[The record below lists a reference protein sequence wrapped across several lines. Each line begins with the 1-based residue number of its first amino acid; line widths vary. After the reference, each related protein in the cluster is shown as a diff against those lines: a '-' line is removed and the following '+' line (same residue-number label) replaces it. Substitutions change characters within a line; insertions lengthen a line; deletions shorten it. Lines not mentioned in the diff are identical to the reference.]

1 MSGIQAGLFG
11 TADALPEGMRYAA
24 QFITREE
31 EAALLRSIG
40 ELPFTEAR
48 FREYTARRRIMLY
61 GPGVPD
67 FLLPLRAK
75 IAAWTG
81 VPAGEFRQALINE
94 YRPGTPLGW
103 HRDAPEYGVVGGVS
117 LGAACIMRLR
127 PYPPR
132 RGRNPDVI
140 SLTLEPRSAYVFRAT
155 VRWSW
160 QHSIPPARALRYSV
174 TLRTEREVS

>member
-1 MSGIQAGLFG
+1 MNAFQEALFG
-11 TADALPEGMRYAA
+11 TADALPEGMRYSPG
-24 QFITREE
+24 FITREE
-31 EAALLRSIG
+31 EAGLLATIG
-40 ELPFTEAR
+40 ALPFTEAKH
-48 FREYTARRRIMLY
+48 REFTARRRIMLY

-67 FLLPLRAK
+67 FLLPLREK
-75 IAAWTG
+75 IATWIG
-81 VPAGEFRQALINE
+81 VAPDEFRQALINE

-117 LGAACIMRLR
+117 LGAAGVMRLR

-140 SLTLEPRSAYVFRAT
+140 SLALEPRSAYIFRAA

-160 QHSIPPARALRYSV
+160 QHSIPPTRGLRYSV
-174 TLRTEREVS
+174 TFRTARGTA

>member
-1 MSGIQAGLFG
+1 VNGLQAGLFG

-24 QFITREE
+24 EFITREE
-31 EAALLRSIG
+31 EAALLGTIG
-40 ELPFTEAR
+40 ELPFTEAKH
-48 FREYTARRRIMLY
+48 REFTARRRIMLY

-75 IAAWTG
+75 IAAWIG
-81 VPAGEFRQALINE
+81 VPADEFRQALINE

-117 LGAACIMRLR
+117 LGAEGLMRLR

-140 SLTLEPRSAYVFRAT
+140 SLTLEPRSAYVFRTA

-160 QHSIPPARALRYSV
+160 QHSIPPTRALRYSV
-174 TLRTEREVS
+174 TFRTGREVA

>member
-1 MSGIQAGLFG
+1 VIEQAELFG
-11 TADALPEGMRYAA
+11 AADALPDGMRYAQDFLTA
-24 QFITREE
+24 EE
-31 EAALLRSIG
+31 ELALLLTIG
-40 ELPFTEAR
+40 QLPFTEAKY
-48 FREYTARRRIMLY
+48 REYRARRRIMLY

-75 IAAWTG
+75 MAQWMG
-81 VPAGEFRQALINE
+81 LPPQEFRQALINE

-103 HRDAPEYGVVGGVS
+103 HRDAPEYGAVGGVS
-117 LGAACIMRLR
+117 LGAPCTMRLR

-140 SLTLEPRSAYVFRAT
+140 SLTLEPRSAYTFRGP

-160 QHSIPPARALRYSV
+160 QHSVSATRALRYSV
-174 TLRTEREVS
+174 TFRTAREIA